1 MSYTIAVAGK
11 GGTGKTTLAAL
22 AIKYIT
28 RELLRPVLAVD
39 ADSNSTLGMMLG
51 APPRGTIADIR
62 DDVVNGRAEIAPGS
76 SKERHIEYCI
86 HQSIT
91 EAGAFDLL
99 TMGRPEGPGCYCY
112 VNTLLRK
119 YLDRASADYPFV
131 VIDNGA
137 GMEHLSR
144 RTTNN
149 VDLLFVVA
157 EPTAAGVAS
166 AVRIFEL
173 VERLEVTIRET
184 ALVLNRVRPEGVDSV
199 VRDRLAFADLKPEA
213 CIYRDPLLEQAGID
227 GASVLETDDSNAS
240 YRAIA
245 AFVAGHVARSAEPR
259 MNVRNEETVYAGS

>member
-11 GGTGKTTLAAL
+11 GGTGKSTLAAL

-51 APPRGTIADIR
+51 VHPRGTIADIR
-62 DDVVNGRAEIAPGS
+62 DDVVNGRAETTPGS

-91 EAGAFDLL
+91 EAGGFDLL
-99 TMGRPEGPGCYCY
+99 TMGRPEGPKCYCY
-112 VNTLLRK
+112 VNNLLRK

-173 VERLEVTIRET
+173 VERLEVTIRRT
-184 ALVLNRVRPEGVDSV
+184 ALVLNRVPPEGIDTV
-199 VRDRLAFADLKPEA
+199 VLDRLAFAELKPET
-213 CIYRDPLLEQAGID
+213 CIRRDPVLEEAGID
-227 GASVLETDDSNAS
+227 GTSLLDIDEGNPS

-245 AFVAGHVARSAEPR
+245 GFVAGHVARSTGPR
-259 MNVRNEETVYAGS
+259 SDIHTEETVYAGS